1 MRGLLRTIAV
11 LAGLAVA
18 PAFADGLSRFEQE
31 FKSELAKISF
41 SYKSATALGPTGFAL
56 DDVRA
61 VLTEDAPGSKPMPV
75 AAKRIVVEDIDFD
88 HMTKNDGPHFLKMRI
103 EGATASGDGVDDWRR
118 QYGIPEVALE
128 LVIDYRMDPARKVF
142 TLNRLELA
150 MPGLMRIE
158 LGLIMDG
165 VTPAAFNDPDNAMS
179 DASLRTATLVYEDSS
194 FLAKLMP
201 ALAAEQKKTAEAM
214 VAEGLALVGVIAMTQ
229 SPKAVEIFDVLAS
242 FVSDF
247 RQPKGPIRI
256 TVSPP
261 KNLSTADMDKIEVA
275 NAIIDVFGV
284 SATYAGTR
292 PGAALAAIKPPPSTG
307 SGNAAAASGG
317 VACKPGQRL
326 FAHSDGGWW
335 SATVREATQSNQRCV
350 VRLEGGDN
358 DDDVV
363 IASGDM
369 MAWSIDGP
377 GEAAK
382 GCRKGDRVWIK
393 SEGGW
398 YPAKVQQTARRGAA
412 CVVRLE
418 GEDDEDAE
426 DETVELRR
434 VRVIKPAG

>member
-1 MRGLLRTIAV
+1 MRRLLRTIVA
-11 LAGLAVA
+11 LAAVA
-18 PAFADGLSRFEQE
+18 GAPALADGLSRFEKE
-31 FKSELAKISF
+31 IKPNLGKIDLT
-41 SYKSATALGPTGFAL
+41 YRSATALGPMGFAL

-61 VLTEDAPGSKPMPV
+61 VLPGDTPDAKPTPV
-75 AAKRIVVEDIDFD
+75 AAKRIVIEDIDFD
-88 HMTKNDGPHFLKMRI
+88 PIGKDEAPHFLRMRI
-103 EGATASGDGVDDWRR
+103 EGATATGQADDWRR
-118 QYGIPEVALE
+118 QYGIPDVPLDFA
-128 LVIDYRMDPARKVF
+128 IDYRLDAARKVF

-150 MPGLMRIE
+150 QPGLLRIE
-158 LGLIMDG
+158 LGFILDG
-165 VTPAAFNDPDNAMS
+165 VTPASFK
-179 DASLRTATLVYEDSS
+179 DADTSKDDISLRTATLVYEDSS
-194 FLAKLMP
+194 FLARLVP
-201 ALAAEQKKTAEAM
+201 ALAAEQKKTAEAF
-214 VAEGLALVGVIAMTQ
+214 VAEGLAILGVIAMTQ
-229 SPKAVEIFDVLAS
+229 SPKAVEVFDVIAS
-242 FVSDF
+242 FMSDF
-247 RQPKGPIRI
+247 RQLKGPLRL

-261 KNLSTADMDKIEVA
+261 RNLSTADMDKIEVA
-275 NAIIDVFGV
+275 NAIIDVFGL

-292 PGAALAAIKPPPSTG
+292 PGAALAAVKPADRA
-307 SGNAAAASGG
+307 GNASAAPSSGG

-335 SATVREATQSNQRCV
+335 SATVREATQSSQRCV
-350 VRLEGGDN
+350 VRLEGSDS

-363 IASGDM
+363 IAAGDM

-398 YPAKVQQTARRGAA
+398 FPALVRQTARPGAA

-418 GEDDEDAE
+418 DDEYAE